1 MTVPQAINALECLGY
16 AFRLDESGV
25 VKFRTVAE
33 KTRTEEILLSF
44 IRADRAA
51 ATDYIHQRE
60 SGSTVIDDGCTYSVF
75 DALAIGQ
82 AVRHGAAVLLAP
94 VVFHKQALT
103 VSVYWQPVEGTA
115 ETVLDAHRNRL
126 KNALKSRLQAMEDQP
141 LEGLTEAEIDR
152 YCEKYSHYKSLLEV
166 FC

>member
-1 MTVPQAINALECLGY
+1 MTTWQAMNRLENLGY
-16 AFRLDESGV
+16 C
-25 VKFRTVAE
+25 FRTDGERVRFSLIGTAPPE
-33 KTRTEEILLSF
+33 ASALLD
-44 IRADRAA
+44 IVRADRAA
-51 ATDYIHQRE
+51 AADYIRQRE
-60 SGSTVIDDGCTYSVF
+60 NGATVIDDGCTYSVF

-126 KNALKSRLQAMEDQP
+126 KNALKSRLQAMADQP

>member
-1 MTVPQAINALECLGY
+1 MTVWQAMSKLESIGYTFIRDGESLKAAIIGTAPPEASAL
-16 AFRLDESGV
+16 LDIV
-25 VKFRTVAE
+25 
-33 KTRTEEILLSF
+33 
-44 IRADRAA
+44 RADRAA

-152 YCEKYSHYKSLLEV
+152 YCEKYSHYKTLLEV
-166 FC
+166 CR